1 MNIPT
6 RKEATMN
13 RVIQLMGEKNHFLEK
28 FMNLNEK
35 QIARLEE
42 GHFDQIEQF
51 YNQREDL
58 IKIIKYIDAET
69 HKAQGLQIDGDLEMM
84 DADRKI
90 IKENLKTKGIYT
102 AKIIDQDMQVLALID
117 RAKSQIIKELQDVR
131 QAKRGTAGYKTTIAS

>member
-1 MNIPT
+1 
-6 RKEATMN
+6 MN

-35 QIARLEE
+35 QITRLEE
-42 GHFDQIEQF
+42 GHFDQIEYF

-84 DADRKI
+84 DADRKV
-90 IKENLKTKGIYT
+90 IKENLKTKDIYT

-117 RAKSQIIKELQDVR
+117 RAKSRIIK
-131 QAKRGTAGYKTTIAS
+131 

>member
-1 MNIPT
+1 MS
-6 RKEATMN
+6 

-35 QIARLEE
+35 QIARLEQ
-42 GHFDQIEQF
+42 GHFDQIEHF

-69 HKAQGLQIDGDLEMM
+69 HKAQGQEVDGDLEVME
-84 DADRKI
+84 AHRQI
-90 IKENLKTKGIYT
+90 IKENLKIKDTYT

-117 RAKSQIIKELQDVR
+117 QAKSRIIKELQDVR
-131 QAKRGTAGYKTTIAS
+131 QGQRAMAGYRSTMAS